1 MECILAILVPCR
13 QSAFLLNFSPV
24 LLSLLLLFF
33 IFRTVGIF
41 FLLLSAFDICF
52 FFFRFVYD
60 WYSFFLSF
68 EAAFRLKCNVI
79 VLFHSIPM
87 FPSLKQK
94 CCSIIQYYKNFYQHM
109 LTVLLLKT
117 KTWLFGF
124 FPSFFSGERKR
135 FLLFSLSSLAAKK
148 QIFMSEYKMIRY

>member
-1 MECILAILVPCR
+1 MECILAILVLCR

-41 FLLLSAFDICF
+41 FIAKRLRYMF
-52 FFFRFVYD
+52 FFSFVLFMID
-60 WYSFFLSF
+60 IVFFFLSF

-79 VLFHSIPM
+79 VSFHSIPM

-117 KTWLFGF
+117 KTWLFF
-124 FPSFFSGERKR
+124 SFSFFLFVFLGRKKAFSSFLSELISCEKANIHER
-135 FLLFSLSSLAAKK
+135 
-148 QIFMSEYKMIRY
+148 I

>member
-33 IFRTVGIF
+33 IFRTVGF

-52 FFFRFVYD
+52 FSFRFVYD

-79 VLFHSIPM
+79 VLFHSIPV

-109 LTVLLLKT
+109 LAVLLLKT
-117 KTWLFGF
+117 KTWLLFLF
-124 FPSFFSGERKR
+124 SSFFLRRKKAFSSFLTELISCEKANIHER
-135 FLLFSLSSLAAKK
+135 
-148 QIFMSEYKMIRY
+148 I

>member
-1 MECILAILVPCR
+1 MHPCYPSSMPAER
-13 QSAFLLNFSPV
+13 FSFE
-24 LLSLLLLFF
+24 FF
-33 IFRTVGIF
+33 AGFVIVIIIIFYISDCRNF

-52 FFFRFVYD
+52 FFSFVLFMID
-60 WYSFFLSF
+60 IVFFLSF

-124 FPSFFSGERKR
+124 FFFRFSREKESVFFFS
-135 FLLFSLSSLAAKK
+135 L
-148 QIFMSEYKMIRY
+148 

>member
-1 MECILAILVPCR
+1 MHPCYPSSMPAER
-13 QSAFLLNFSPV
+13 FSFE
-24 LLSLLLLFF
+24 FF
-33 IFRTVGIF
+33 AGFVIVIIIIFYISDCRNF

-87 FPSLKQK
+87 FPSLEQK

-117 KTWLFGF
+117 KTWLFVFF

-135 FLLFSLSSLAAKK
+135 FLLFSLNSLAAKK
-148 QIFMSEYKMIRY
+148 QIFMSEYKMIH

>member
-41 FLLLSAFDICF
+41 FVIAKRLRYVF

-117 KTWLFGF
+117 KTWLFF
-124 FPSFFSGERKR
+124 FFLLRFSREKESVFFFSLELISCEKANIHER
-135 FLLFSLSSLAAKK
+135 
-148 QIFMSEYKMIRY
+148 I

>member
-124 FPSFFSGERKR
+124 FSFVFLGRKKAFSSFLSELISCEKANIHER
-135 FLLFSLSSLAAKK
+135 
-148 QIFMSEYKMIRY
+148 I

>member
-1 MECILAILVPCR
+1 MATELMKNGMHPCYPSSMPAER
-13 QSAFLLNFSPV
+13 FSFE
-24 LLSLLLLFF
+24 FF
-33 IFRTVGIF
+33 AGFVIVIIIIIYISDCRNF

-52 FFFRFVYD
+52 FSFILFMIDIVF
-60 WYSFFLSF
+60 FFLSF

-117 KTWLFGF
+117 KTWLFFSFSF
-124 FPSFFSGERKR
+124 FIHFSGEKESV
-135 FLLFSLSSLAAKK
+135 FFFSL
-148 QIFMSEYKMIRY
+148 